1 MIHGRFRGI
10 RVMLLAV
17 VLGALCASLAG
28 AAPAFAETGWW
39 HIGFHSTPRSIP
51 VGGEGHIIITV
62 ENLGDATAS
71 GPLIQDALPAGVS
84 ATAIYASRNGQ
95 KEGFNENESVCS
107 VTTVSCS
114 IPGVLAPYEEM
125 EVVITVEVGH
135 SVVSGT
141 LNKVSVSGGDAPPTA
156 AVHPFMVG
164 STTSGFGVATYE
176 LTPEEEGGSLAT
188 QAGSHPFQLTTNLE
202 LEEEIKPEEFDGE
215 PHQHPRFVPAG
226 GAKDLHFLLP
236 AGVIGNPT
244 VIPQCT
250 YQQFERGVATN
261 EANSGDNA
269 CPADTAIG
277 VASIRIGFFG
287 GVTTTNSPV
296 FNLTPAVGEP
306 ARFGFVVA
314 TAHIL
319 LDTAVRT
326 GGDYGVTVSV
336 GNIPQLGNFLGS
348 EVTFWGVPNDPRHNQ
363 SRGWNCVSVPFANSS
378 RPCEPF
384 GQQSVIPFLTLPTAC
399 SGPLESGLLSD
410 SWEEPAQTV
419 RTEATLQDES
429 GAAVGLDGCN
439 RLNFEPSIS
448 VAPDGQAASTPTG
461 LTVGIHVPQEETL
474 NPSGFAQADVKDT
487 TVTLPAGI
495 QLSPGAAD
503 GLSSCPLG
511 AVGLETDEAP
521 SCPEAARVGTVE
533 ITTPLLPERLV
544 GAAYLAQQDANPFGS
559 LVALYIIVEDPK
571 AGVLIKLAGKVT
583 PDPVTGQLVS
593 TFENTPQLPFSDLA
607 LHFFGSARAPL
618 STPPLCGTYTT
629 QAQVTPWSGN
639 APAEPT
645 SNFEITSGPNGAPCA
660 DPRPFA
666 PGFSAG
672 STNVQAG
679 EFTPFTMTMTRPD
692 ADQTLAA
699 ITLHMPPG
707 LSGSLSK
714 LELCPEPQASQG
726 ACGPGS
732 QIGETIVSAGL
743 GGDPFTVEGG
753 KVFITGPYKG
763 APFGLSILN
772 PAKAGP
778 FNLGYVVVRAK
789 IEVNPTTAAL
799 TVVSDPLPTIIQG
812 IPLQL
817 QHVQVLINRPEF
829 TFNAT
834 DCNPMALTATMTS
847 TEGATAT
854 GSSSYQVTNC
864 ADLGFTPKFA
874 VSTSGH
880 PSRAD
885 GESLDVK
892 LSYPLGPK
900 LANIAKVKVELPKL
914 LPSRLSTL
922 QKACTEQTFAANP
935 ESCPAGSKVG
945 EAIATTPVL
954 SGPLTGPAYFVS
966 HGGAK
971 FPELII
977 VLKGEDGVTVDLH
990 GETFIS
996 KQGVTSSTFATV
1008 PDVPVGSF
1016 ELKLPEGPDS
1026 ALAVNGNPCK
1036 TKLAMPTEFVAQS
1049 GAEIHETTK
1058 IAVTGCPKHKAT
1070 KAKHAKK
1077 SSRHGRKHRK

>member
-1 MIHGRFRGI
+1 MVG
-10 RVMLLAV
+10 V
-17 VLGALCASLAG
+17 
-28 AAPAFAETGWW
+28 APAFAETAWW

-51 VGGEGHIIITV
+51 VGGEGHIAITV
-62 ENLGDATAS
+62 NNLGDATAG
-71 GPLIQDALPAGVS
+71 GPMIQDTLPPGVS
-84 ATAIYASRNGQ
+84 ATSMYASRTGSPGSGIG
-95 KEGFNENESVCS
+95 GFNRDESVCALA
-107 VTTVSCS
+107 TVSCA
-114 IPGVLAPYEEM
+114 IPGAVLPYEAV
-125 EVVITVEVGH
+125 EVFITVRVGAGA
-135 SVVSGT
+135 VSDAA
-141 LNKVSVSGGDAPPTA
+141 NRVSVFAGGAPQA
-156 AVHPFMVG
+156 AVVRPLAIG
-164 STTSGFGVATYE
+164 SAPSGFGVSGYE

-202 LEEEIKPEEFDGE
+202 LEEEVKEGEFGGSE
-215 PHQHPRFVPAG
+215 VKGARFPLGHV
-226 GAKDLHFLLP
+226 KDLHFQLP
-236 AGVIGNPT
+236 AGMVGNPT

-250 YQQFERGVATN
+250 FQQFNTVIAVGGG
-261 EANSGDNA
+261 GDNA

-277 VASIRIGFFG
+277 VASVRIGFFG
-287 GVTTTNSPV
+287 KIDTVNSPV

-306 ARFGFVVA
+306 ARFGFDA
-314 TAHIL
+314 TFVPVY

-336 GNIPQLGNFLGS
+336 GNISQLANFVGS
-348 EVTFWGVPNDPRHNQ
+348 EVTFWGVPNDSRHNR
-363 SRGWNCVSVPFANSS
+363 SRGWSCLSS
-378 RPCEPF
+378 TFRQPPGSCEAP
-384 GQQSVIPFLTLPTAC
+384 GEEPVIPFLTLPTSC
-399 SGPLESGLLSD
+399 PGSFESTLLAD
-410 SWEEPAQTV
+410 SWSEPGNVLSTKTV
-419 RTEATLQDES
+419 LQDGS
-429 GAAVGLDGCN
+429 GAVVGLDGCN

-474 NPSGFAQADVKDT
+474 NPVGLAQANVQDT
-487 TVTLPAGI
+487 TVTLPAGV

-503 GLSSCPLG
+503 GLLSCPLG
-511 AVGLETDEAP
+511 AVGLETQEKS
-521 SCPEAARVGTVE
+521 SCPEASRVGTVE

-544 GAAYLAQQDANPFGS
+544 GAAYLAQQNANPFGS
-559 LVALYIIVEDPK
+559 LVALYIVVEDPVG
-571 AGVLIKLAGKVT
+571 GVLVKLAGKVT

-593 TFENTPQLPFSDLA
+593 TFENTPQLPFSDLT

-629 QAQVTPWSGN
+629 QAAITPWSGN
-639 APAEPT
+639 APATPS
-645 SNFEITSGPNGAPCA
+645 SNFEIASGPNGAPCA
-660 DPRPFA
+660 DPQPFA

-679 EFTPFTMTMTRPD
+679 EFTQFTMTMTRPD

-732 QIGETIVSAGL
+732 LIGTTIVSAGL
-743 GGDPFTVEGG
+743 GGDPFTVQGG

-778 FNLGYVVVRAK
+778 FDLGYVVVRAK

-799 TVVSDPLPTIIQG
+799 TVLSDPLPTIIQG

-817 QHVQVLINRPEF
+817 QHVQVNIDRPEF
-829 TFNAT
+829 TFNPT
-834 DCNPMALTATMTS
+834 DCNPLSISATMSS
-847 TEGATAT
+847 TAGASAT
-854 GSSSYQVTNC
+854 GSSSFQVTNC

-880 PSRAD
+880 PTRAT

-900 LANIAKVKVELPKL
+900 LANIARVKVELPKQ
-914 LPSRLSTL
+914 LPSRLTTL
-922 QKACTEQTFAANP
+922 QKACTEQTFNANP
-935 ESCPAGSKVG
+935 EGCPAASRVG
-945 EAIATTPVL
+945 EAVASTPVL
-954 SGPLTGPAYFVS
+954 SGPLVGPAYFVS

-971 FPELII
+971 FPELIV

-990 GETFIS
+990 GETYIS
-996 KQGVTSSTFATV
+996 KTGITSSTFATV

-1016 ELKLPEGPDS
+1016 ELTLPQGQYS
-1026 ALAVNGNPCK
+1026 ALAANGNLCK
-1036 TKLAMPTEFVAQS
+1036 SKLVMPTEFVAQN
-1049 GAEIHETTK
+1049 GAKLDQSTK
-1058 IAVTGCPKHKAT
+1058 IQVTGCPQAR
-1070 KAKHAKK
+1070 KAKKAKAK
-1077 SSRHGRKHRK
+1077 RKAGGRHHGQRARGGRAGRGQARG